1 MTQTTQM
8 YTVKTGDTLTSIAK
22 HFHTTVE
29 LLQQWNNIADPNFI
43 KVGQKLL
50 VSAPGGSSPP
60 SVSTTQPFPGKDFF
74 NQAPKS
80 PIIVAMDKRLIEE
93 GCSKFSSIPPDDT
106 WSQEDRESYA
116 AWQRKIGFSGSD
128 ADGMPGK
135 ISWDRLR
142 VPAATP

>member
-1 MTQTTQM
+1 MTQTTQT
-8 YTVKTGDTLTSIAK
+8 YVVKTGDTLTSIAA

-29 LLQQWNNIADPNFI
+29 LLQKWNNIPNPNII

-60 SVSTTQPFPGKDFF
+60 PVSSNQPFPGKDFF
-74 NQAPKS
+74 NQAPQS
-80 PIIVAMDKRLIEE
+80 PIIVAMDERLIEE
-93 GCSKFSSIPPDDT
+93 GCSQFSEPPDDR

-116 AWQRKIGFSGSD
+116 MWQRKIGFSGSD

-142 VPAATP
+142 VPAAAP